1 MGKGAVIVIGIDP
14 GFAGGISVMD
24 SAHKVLEVSNMPET
38 PMDIFMFLKKYQS
51 SGAVAYIEDVG
62 KGMPGQSSS
71 ATAKFARHNGHL
83 EMALL
88 ALQIPAVKVLPS
100 RWERTYGLGSS
111 SAYGKEEWKRRL
123 KMKAQELFPD
133 LGKKV
138 TLKTCDALLIAL
150 YGLQKELGHG
160 KA

>member
-1 MGKGAVIVIGIDP
+1 MSKFIIGIDP
-14 GFAGGISVMD
+14 GASGGI
-24 SAHKVLEVSNMPET
+24 AVLNDTHRVVEVANMPDT
-38 PMDIFMFLKKYQS
+38 PLDILEFLRRYDPS
-51 SGAVAYIEDVG
+51 DTVVYLEDVG
-62 KGMPGQSSS
+62 RGMPGQSSS